1 MDLSNLARQQ
11 HGVISRAQA
20 LPELGPEGVRW
31 RLTSGRWLKLAPGIY
46 QTHTGATP
54 WLARASAAL
63 LHAGEG
69 AALSLRAA
77 AHLHGFLTKAPP
89 VLTVDVPADRRVRR
103 IPGVRITRRRGPL
116 NVMTRRA
123 LAVTSVPVTVLAL
136 AAEPGTTAH
145 EAIAWAADACRD
157 TLCTPE
163 QIADELQGRSR
174 HPYRHALSLALGVIT
189 TGAQSVLEVRFAV
202 DVVQGHGLPP
212 LAMQV
217 PAAGDAGPIRRDFA
231 NDEFDVVVEVDGRI
245 GHDGAGVQRDRVRDR
260 RALREGKVTV
270 RAGWIDVDAA
280 PCALALDLAGAF
292 RLRGWT
298 GAVSPCGPNCA
309 ARASSQLQVAT

>member
-1 MDLSNLARQQ
+1 MDLSALARQQ
-11 HGVISRAQA
+11 HGVVTRAQA
-20 LPELGPEGVRW
+20 LAELGPEGVRW
-31 RLTSGRWLKLAPGIY
+31 RLASGRWLKLAPGIY
-46 QTHTGATP
+46 QTHTGATA
-54 WLARASAAL
+54 WLTRASAAL
-63 LHAGEG
+63 LHTGQG

-77 AHLHGFLTKAPP
+77 AHLHGFLIKAPP
-89 VLTVDVPADRRVRR
+89 VITVDVPAPRRVRR
-103 IPGVRITRRRGPL
+103 VPGVRITRRRGQL
-116 NVMTRRA
+116 KISTRRA

-157 TLCTPE
+157 TPCTPE
-163 QIADELQGRSR
+163 QIAAELTRRTR
-174 HPYRHALSLALGVIT
+174 HPHRQALSLALGVISA
-189 TGAQSVLEVRFAV
+189 GAQSVLEVRFAV
-202 DVVQGHGLPP
+202 DVVQQHGLPQ

-217 PAAGDAGPIRRDFA
+217 PALVDAGSIRRDFT
-231 NDEFDVVVEVDGRI
+231 NDDFGVVVEVDGRI
-245 GHDGAGVQRDRVRDR
+245 GHDGAGAQRDRVRDR

-298 GAVSPCGPNCA
+298 GVVMPCGPSCA
-309 ARASSQLQVAT
+309 ICASSRLQVAT